1 MEPVNTPVFDHDQP
15 GKIGIL
21 ITNLGTPTAPTRA
34 AVKPYLREFLS
45 DRRVVDA
52 PRWLWWFALN
62 LIILPLRPQ
71 RSAKAYR
78 EIWMNEG
85 SPLAV
90 HTRNQASAL
99 AEVLKERMGDRAIV
113 DYAFRYGEPSIASA
127 VKSLTDRGARKLL
140 VLPLYPQYA
149 GATVGSTFDALA
161 DYLKDQRWV
170 PELRMVTHY
179 HDHPRYISAL
189 AESIKAHW
197 QEHGRAEKLLL
208 SYHGIPERYRDEGD
222 PYFCECYKT
231 SRLVAEELGLAEGE
245 YLTAFQSRFGREP
258 WIKPYSDEVL
268 TEWAQQ
274 HVRSVQVIC
283 PGFSAD
289 CLETLE
295 EIALRYRENFVSAGG
310 ERFEYIPALNSDP
323 GQVELMTALVRD
335 HLQGWLHNG

>member
-99 AEVLKERMGDRAIV
+99 SEVLKERMGDRAIV
-113 DYAFRYGEPSIASA
+113 DFAFRYGEPSIASA

-161 DYLKDQRWV
+161 DYLKGQRWV

-258 WIKPYSDEVL
+258 WIKPYSDKIL

-274 HVRSVQVIC
+274 QVRSVQVIC

-295 EIALRYRENFVSAGG
+295 EIALRYRENFIGAGG
-310 ERFEYIPALNSDP
+310 ERFEYIPALNSDS

-335 HLQGWLHNG
+335 HLQGWLHSG